1 MTEMEYLRNK
11 IREKMNDLAD
21 HLANNGCTSM
31 EDYKYVCGMIKALGV
46 IEVDIIEL
54 ESRNSQE

>member
-11 IREKMNDLAD
+11 IRERMNDLAD
-21 HLANNGCTSM
+21 HLANDGCSSM

>member
-1 MTEMEYLRNK
+1 MTEMEYLRKK

-21 HLANNGCTSM
+21 HLANDSCSCM
-31 EDYKYVCGMIKALGV
+31 EDYKYICGMIKALGV
-46 IEVDIIEL
+46 IEADIIEI